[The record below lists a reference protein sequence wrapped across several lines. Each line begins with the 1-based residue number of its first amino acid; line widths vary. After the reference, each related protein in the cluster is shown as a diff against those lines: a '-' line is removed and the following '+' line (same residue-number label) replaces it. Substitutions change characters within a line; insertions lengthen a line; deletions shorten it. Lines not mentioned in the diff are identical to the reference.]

1 MMSADR
7 RKITLTLDAATG
19 DRLEAAAAL
28 EGISVDEYCKEAIEV
43 QLDEDEIYRAP
54 VKLTQEYVDRFA
66 RIREE
71 RANMKETERAT
82 EPKGEREL
90 SGRRA
95 TIKRLS
101 ARLKEISGDK
111 PSRRNSADDIR
122 QMREERALN
131 LERSSKGRRRK
142 SGD

>member
-1 MMSADR
+1 MTSENR
-7 RKITLTLDAATG
+7 KKITLTLDADTG

-28 EGISVDEYCKEAIEV
+28 EGVSVDEYCREAIEV

-54 VKLTQEYVDRFA
+54 VKLTREYVDRFA

-71 RANMKETERAT
+71 TANMNETERAPDST
-82 EPKGEREL
+82 GERET

-111 PSRRNSADDIR
+111 PSSGNSADDIR

-131 LERSSKGRRRK
+131 LERASKGRRRK

>member
-1 MMSADR
+1 MTTTDR
-7 RKITLTLDAATG
+7 QITLTLDAATG

-71 RANMKETERAT
+71 TANMNATERAT
-82 EPKGEREL
+82 EPKGRT
-90 SGRRA
+90 RTFR
-95 TIKRLS
+95 S
-101 ARLKEISGDK
+101 ARHDK
-111 PSRRNSADDIR
+111 APVGAAQRNIGR
-122 QMREERALN
+122 QAVAPKLGGRYSPNEGR
-131 LERSSKGRRRK
+131 KGAEP
-142 SGD
+142 

>member
-1 MMSADR
+1 MTTADR
-7 RKITLTLDAATG
+7 RKITIILDAATG

-28 EGISVDEYCKEAIEV
+28 EGVSVDEYCREAIEA

-54 VKLTQEYVDRFA
+54 VKLTREYVDRFA

-71 RANMKETERAT
+71 TANMKETERAT
-82 EPKGEREL
+82 EPKDEREL

-111 PSRRNSADDIR
+111 PSSGNSADDIR

-131 LERSSKGRRRK
+131 LERSSKSRRRK